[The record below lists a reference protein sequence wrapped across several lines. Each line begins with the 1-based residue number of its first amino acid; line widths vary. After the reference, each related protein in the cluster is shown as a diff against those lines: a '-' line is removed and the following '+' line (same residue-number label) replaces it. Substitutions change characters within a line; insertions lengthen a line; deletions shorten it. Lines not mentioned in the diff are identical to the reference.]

1 MRFVKKRRLATITLA
16 AVFALCI
23 PAFWNVFLMERDR
36 SRNPVP
42 GAIFSITGK
51 DMHIDCTGSGGPTL
65 VLEHAASASYML
77 WRRVQPQ
84 LSTITQ
90 VCSYDR
96 AGHGWSAKRDNPR
109 DAEVIVH
116 ELHELLDK
124 AGVRRPFIYVGHSAG
139 GLYVRQ
145 YAREYPNEL
154 AAAALIDASSPHQID
169 EIPGWKAGWQEDQKE
184 RRRDLWRDELKVW
197 SGWDRLTGACHIEVS
212 QEDRSFA
219 GLYQAMMCRPAY
231 VDSDESE
238 LPDFDTSSKQAA
250 RLDTLGSIPLLI
262 LSQDPSRS
270 PQNADASE
278 REFRRIWAQEQED
291 SKRLSP
297 SSWRVVAA
305 RSGHMIPLERP
316 ELVIKELT
324 LLVAAIRDQE
334 KPPYGTTSTM

>member
-1 MRFVKKRRLATITLA
+1 MKKRRLATVTLLG
-16 AVFALCI
+16 VLVLCI
-23 PAFWNVFLMERDR
+23 PALLNVFLVQRDH

-42 GAIFSITGK
+42 GAFYSITGK

-96 AGHGWSAKRDNPR
+96 AGHGWSATRDNPR
-109 DAEVIVH
+109 DAQVIVH
-116 ELHELLDK
+116 ELHALLDK

-139 GLYVRQ
+139 GLYVRE
-145 YAREYPNEL
+145 YAREYPHEL
-154 AAAALIDASSPHQID
+154 AAIALIDASSPHQID
-169 EIPGWKAGWQEDQKE
+169 EIPGWRAGWQEDQKA
-184 RRRDLWRDELKVW
+184 RRHDLWRDQLKVW
-197 SGWDRLTGACHIEVS
+197 SGWDRLTGACHFEAS
-212 QEDRSFA
+212 PQDRPFA
-219 GLYQAMMCRPAY
+219 GSYQAMMYRPAY
-231 VDSDESE
+231 VDADESE
-238 LPDFDTSSKQAA
+238 LPEFETSSKQAA
-250 RLDTLGSIPLLI
+250 RLDAVGSIPLLI

-270 PQNADASE
+270 PQDTHASE
-278 REFRRIWAQEQED
+278 REFRSIWAQEQED
-291 SKRLSP
+291 AKRLSA

-316 ELVIKELT
+316 DLVIQELT
-324 LLVAAIRDQE
+324 LLVAAVRDQQ